1 MNPGLLDRVVE
12 IWVYTVTRD
21 ATGGQVEYWQK
32 LKDCRARKVDT
43 KGVENLE
50 ASKETGVSYATWRIR
65 YSNSIDQT
73 SILKYNGFEYEIKS
87 INEWGGRKA
96 YLDLFTEKKI

>member
-21 ATGGQVEYWQK
+21 SMGGEVEDWSK
-32 LKDCRARKVDT
+32 LKDCRARRIDN
-43 KGVENLE
+43 KGKENVE
-50 ASKETGVSYATWRIR
+50 ATKETGVSYVTWRIR
-65 YSNSIDQT
+65 FSSSIDQT
-73 SILKYNGFEYEIKS
+73 AILKYDGYDYEIKS